1 MKKIPD
7 DIKQMD
13 ERIRKLKAKEQ
24 RTREEKTEF
33 QFAHAAKVGFRI
45 GAELISGVIVGAGI
59 GYLLD
64 ILFGTRPRCQSWLP
78 YRGRINLRGDCRR
91 RHRLPARHPF
101 RHPPPAADYFSVPG
115 RCCRFLECLPLCQ
128 KHGKRAGVTHVEPY
142 GTVCRQADYP
152 D

>member
-24 RTREEKTEF
+24 RTREEKTES

-45 GAELISGVIVGAGI
+45 GAELISGVIVAGI

-64 ILFGTRPRCQSWLP
+64 ILFGTRPLLLIIFLFLGGVAGFLNV
-78 YRGRINLRGDCRR
+78 YR
-91 RHRLPARHPF
+91 F
-101 RHPPPAADYFSVPG
+101 VKSM
-115 RCCRFLECLPLCQ
+115 EKEQ
-128 KHGKRAGVTHVEPY
+128 E
-142 GTVCRQADYP
+142 
-152 D
+152 

>member
-24 RTREEKTEF
+24 RTREEKTES

-59 GYLLD
+59 GGVAGFLNV
-64 ILFGTRPRCQSWLP
+64 
-78 YRGRINLRGDCRR
+78 YR
-91 RHRLPARHPF
+91 F
-101 RHPPPAADYFSVPG
+101 VKSM
-115 RCCRFLECLPLCQ
+115 EKEQ
-128 KHGKRAGVTHVEPY
+128 E
-142 GTVCRQADYP
+142 
-152 D
+152 

>member
-24 RTREEKTEF
+24 RTREEKTES
-33 QFAHAAKVGFRI
+33 QFAHTAKVGFRI

-64 ILFGTRPRCQSWLP
+64 ILFGTRPLLLIIFLFLGGVAGFLNV
-78 YRGRINLRGDCRR
+78 YR
-91 RHRLPARHPF
+91 F
-101 RHPPPAADYFSVPG
+101 VKSM
-115 RCCRFLECLPLCQ
+115 EKEQ
-128 KHGKRAGVTHVEPY
+128 E
-142 GTVCRQADYP
+142 
-152 D
+152 

>member
-13 ERIRKLKAKEQ
+13 ERIRKLKAKE
-24 RTREEKTEF
+24 KTES

-64 ILFGTRPRCQSWLP
+64 ILFGTRPLLLIIFLFLGGVAGFLNV
-78 YRGRINLRGDCRR
+78 YR
-91 RHRLPARHPF
+91 F
-101 RHPPPAADYFSVPG
+101 VKSM
-115 RCCRFLECLPLCQ
+115 EKEQ
-128 KHGKRAGVTHVEPY
+128 E
-142 GTVCRQADYP
+142 
-152 D
+152 

>member
-24 RTREEKTEF
+24 RTREEKIES

-64 ILFGTRPRCQSWLP
+64 ILFGTRPLLLIIFLFLGGVAGFLNV
-78 YRGRINLRGDCRR
+78 YR
-91 RHRLPARHPF
+91 F
-101 RHPPPAADYFSVPG
+101 VKSM
-115 RCCRFLECLPLCQ
+115 EKEQ
-128 KHGKRAGVTHVEPY
+128 E
-142 GTVCRQADYP
+142 
-152 D
+152 

>member
-24 RTREEKTEF
+24 RTREEKTES

-45 GAELISGVIVGAGI
+45 G
-59 GYLLD
+59 
-64 ILFGTRPRCQSWLP
+64 
-78 YRGRINLRGDCRR
+78 GRINLRGDCRR
-91 RHRLPARHPF
+91 RHRLPAGHPF

>member
-64 ILFGTRPRCQSWLP
+64 ILFGTRPMLLIIFLFLGGVAGFLNV
-78 YRGRINLRGDCRR
+78 YR
-91 RHRLPARHPF
+91 F
-101 RHPPPAADYFSVPG
+101 VKSM
-115 RCCRFLECLPLCQ
+115 EKEQ
-128 KHGKRAGVTHVEPY
+128 E
-142 GTVCRQADYP
+142 
-152 D
+152 

>member
-13 ERIRKLKAKEQ
+13 ERIRKVKAKEQ
-24 RTREEKTEF
+24 RTREEKTES

-64 ILFGTRPRCQSWLP
+64 ILFGTRPLLLIIFLFLGGVAGFLNV
-78 YRGRINLRGDCRR
+78 YR
-91 RHRLPARHPF
+91 F
-101 RHPPPAADYFSVPG
+101 VKSM
-115 RCCRFLECLPLCQ
+115 EKEQ
-128 KHGKRAGVTHVEPY
+128 E
-142 GTVCRQADYP
+142 
-152 D
+152 

>member
-24 RTREEKTEF
+24 RAQQDKPESR
-33 QFAHAAKVGFRI
+33 FAYAAKVGFRI

-64 ILFGTRPRCQSWLP
+64 SWFDTQPLLLIIFLFLGGIAGFLNV
-78 YRGRINLRGDCRR
+78 YR
-91 RHRLPARHPF
+91 F
-101 RHPPPAADYFSVPG
+101 VKST
-115 RCCRFLECLPLCQ
+115 EKEQ
-128 KHGKRAGVTHVEPY
+128 E
-142 GTVCRQADYP
+142 
-152 D
+152 

>member
-24 RTREEKTEF
+24 RTREEKTES
-33 QFAHAAKVGFRI
+33 QFAHAATVGFRI

-64 ILFGTRPRCQSWLP
+64 ILFGTRPLLLIIFLFLGGVAGFLNV
-78 YRGRINLRGDCRR
+78 YR
-91 RHRLPARHPF
+91 F
-101 RHPPPAADYFSVPG
+101 VKSM
-115 RCCRFLECLPLCQ
+115 EKEQ
-128 KHGKRAGVTHVEPY
+128 E
-142 GTVCRQADYP
+142 
-152 D
+152 